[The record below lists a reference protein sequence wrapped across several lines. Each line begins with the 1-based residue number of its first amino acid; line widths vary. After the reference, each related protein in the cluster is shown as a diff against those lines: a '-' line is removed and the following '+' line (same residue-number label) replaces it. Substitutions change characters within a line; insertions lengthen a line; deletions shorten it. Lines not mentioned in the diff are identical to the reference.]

1 MTKNRHSD
9 HSCTMAAA
17 LSVISGKWKLSIINQ
32 LLSGQKRYSEI
43 NRAIPGMTEKML
55 SQQIRELEED
65 GIVSRHIFPE
75 VPPRVEYSLTPIGQ
89 ELSSIFYTLE
99 RWGSH
104 YMTITN
110 ANGEVIQPDYTCYT
124 LVKQDDD
131 VVKESV

>member
-1 MTKNRHSD
+1 
-9 HSCTMAAA
+9 MAAA
-17 LSVISGKWKLSIINQ
+17 LSVISGKWKLRIINQ

-65 GIVSRHIFPE
+65 GIVTRRVFPE
-75 VPPRVEYSLTPIGQ
+75 VPPRVEYALTPIGE

-99 RWGSH
+99 RWGSN

-110 ANGEVIQPDYTCYT
+110 ASGEVVQPDYTCYT
-124 LVKQDDD
+124 LVKDQEET
-131 VVKESV
+131 VKADI